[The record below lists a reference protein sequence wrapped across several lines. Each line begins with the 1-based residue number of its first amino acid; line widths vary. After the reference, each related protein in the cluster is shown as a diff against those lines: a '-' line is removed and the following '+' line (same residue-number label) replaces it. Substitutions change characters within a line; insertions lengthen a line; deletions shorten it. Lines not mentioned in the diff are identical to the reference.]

1 MDCLFRI
8 TEHALTRFV
17 ERIRPE
23 FSRAQAMAIMA
34 EDIEDLDGAVIAD
47 ARQEIERHVHMG
59 TYVLVVSRGTVIT
72 TLRPANGDTRRTYH
86 QCEYC
91 EWSGPYKPF
100 LAHVMQAHLQ
110 PMREAAE

>member
-17 ERIRPE
+17 ERIKPGI
-23 FSRAQAMAIMA
+23 SRAQAMAIMA
-34 EDIEDLDGAVIAD
+34 QDIEVLDGAVIAD

-86 QCEYC
+86 HCEYC
-91 EWSGPYKPF
+91 DWKGPYKPF
-100 LAHVMQAHLQ
+100 LQHVMQAHLRQ
-110 PMREAAE
+110 EAAE